1 MTMGELL
8 RIQPSEL
15 KFPFE
20 VRKQS
25 SCALQLANRTD
36 QYVAFKVKTTNPKR
50 YSVRPNVGVVLPCS
64 VCNITGEK
72 PYDQSKHSL
81 ILLSLIVFFFCG
93 FVFLVTMQAHK
104 EAPPDMQ
111 CRDKF
116 LVQSVIVP
124 NGTTTKDINQEMFNR
139 EGEKFVDEFR
149 LRVIFIPANPPS
161 PVPEEDEELSSPGTS
176 SAEDEIKNSSLS
188 EPERSAVLKLKDEKA
203 SVNIQNDKLLGEL
216 ESMRKQT
223 GQGRFGSVFIL
234 IVGLILGI
242 LVGYFL
248 RIQVPTLQ

>member
-50 YSVRPNVGVVLPCS
+50 YSVRPNVGVVLPYS
-64 VCNITGEK
+64 VCNIT
-72 PYDQSKHSL
+72 
-81 ILLSLIVFFFCG
+81 
-93 FVFLVTMQAHK
+93 VTMQAHK

-161 PVPEEDEELSSPGTS
+161 PVPEEDEEVSSPGTS
-176 SAEDEIKNSSLS
+176 STEDEIKNSSLS
-188 EPERSAVLKLKDEKA
+188 EPERSTALKLKDEKA

-216 ESMRKQT
+216 ESVRKQT
-223 GQGRFGSVFIL
+223 GQGRFGSIFIL
-234 IVGLILGI
+234 LVGLILGI